1 MSINIPCGSSNPIGV
16 KMPPPST
23 PPPPLPKDTKSSI
36 QKAVHDR
43 EAPAHLV
50 GDQDALHTKG
60 LDNTP
65 NEQGTGGTKAEDTE
79 IREGKGK
86 KSPPMGKEEGI
97 IGGTN
102 VSFDSSSP

>member
-1 MSINIPCGSSNPIGV
+1 MSIDIPCGSSNPIGV
-16 KMPPPST
+16 KMPPPTT
-23 PPPPLPKDTKSSI
+23 PPPPLAEDTKSAI

-43 EAPAHLV
+43 EAPAHLL
-50 GDQDALHTKG
+50 GDKDALHRKG

-65 NEQGTGGTKAEDTE
+65 EGQGKGVKGAEDTE
-79 IREGKGK
+79 IKEGKGK

-102 VSFDSSSP
+102 VSFGSNAH

>member
-16 KMPPPST
+16 KMPPPTT
-23 PPPPLPKDTKSSI
+23 PPPPLAEDTKSAI

-50 GDQDALHTKG
+50 GDKDVLHKKG

-65 NEQGTGGTKAEDTE
+65 KGQGKGVKGAEDTE
-79 IREGKGK
+79 IKEGKGK
-86 KSPPMGKEEGI
+86 RALQWERRKE
-97 IGGTN
+97 
-102 VSFDSSSP
+102 S